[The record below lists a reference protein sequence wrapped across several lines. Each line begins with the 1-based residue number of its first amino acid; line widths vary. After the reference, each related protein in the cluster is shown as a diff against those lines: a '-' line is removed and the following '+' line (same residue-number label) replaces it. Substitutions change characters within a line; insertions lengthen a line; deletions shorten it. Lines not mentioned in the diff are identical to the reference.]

1 MENIKKEID
10 LNLEIRK
17 KVSEMVLDLKEKK
30 TITEYPLDLLKVR
43 VSTLE
48 PFNDY
53 DVKLWLIMLFDREK
67 ILNVDEVNHLV
78 DAMEECETF
87 EYSEELEEKLA
98 NLDELVSHELEQE
111 NAHELLDKRLAEVK
125 DIYEFYLLEIVLFD
139 HDLVL
144 ISDDEELDEEAEI
157 E

>member
-1 MENIKKEID
+1 MENVKKEID

-17 KVSEMVLDLKEKK
+17 KVLEMVLDLKEKK
-30 TITEYPLDLLKVR
+30 PITEYPLDLLKVKL
-43 VSTLE
+43 STLE

-67 ILNVDEVNHLV
+67 VLNVDEVNHLA

-98 NLDELVSHELEQE
+98 DLDDLVSSELEQE

-144 ISDDEELDEEAEI
+144 INDEDMYEEAEI